1 MGAKVLNMNSGEA
14 EQGEEKETRQRRS
27 YYAEDRTARYL
38 LVGKDAHGKAAY
50 FIRIVVTGLRPRVVG
65 PFRRKTAAIAAF
77 DSLLGCVA
85 ESFMDLANNCPTG
98 GHSNFGH
105 VMAEPPINLVTVR

>member
-1 MGAKVLNMNSGEA
+1 M
-14 EQGEEKETRQRRS
+14 
-27 YYAEDRTARYL
+27 EDRTARYL
-38 LVGKDAHGKAAY
+38 LVGKDARGKTAY

-65 PFRRKTAAIAAF
+65 PFRRKNAAIAAF

-85 ESFMDLANNCPTG
+85 EGFMDLANECPNE

-105 VMAEPPINLVTVR
+105 LMAEPPTNLSTVR